1 MIGRWE
7 EQLRLGVH
15 YSERY
20 LLALIVFHDLN
31 MAAIANHASI
41 LSAEYEEEADFS
53 NMKLR

>member
-15 YSERY
+15 YSEV
-20 LLALIVFHDLN
+20 ALIVFHNLN
-31 MAAIANHASI
+31 MAATRASI
-41 LSAEYEEEADFS
+41 LSPEYEQEADFS